1 MKTRNQLGER
11 VYQELRRELNSKDW
25 AAGELMPTEAVLCER
40 FGVSRKTIRRALA
53 TLEVEGLV
61 SPCHGV
67 GWRVTA
73 GEGQTAGRVLLCSHI
88 SDPSLALFSSG
99 VLGRARELGFGAL
112 QVDFAALTGTEANAL
127 LKDSAGMVY
136 LAGYEV
142 PQGVVESCRRQGVA
156 LVCAGAQAEMEY
168 DTVSSD
174 NAMMAQRLA
183 QAVKKYGYSRVLVL
197 GSSLPDHSFAIRQE
211 EFCAAAEGLEIEVE
225 TLIAPDLWLRKEDV
239 DSICL
244 CITGGVEM
252 IVAVSGVMARFLLP
266 HLLSRGIRVPGE
278 VGLATLGD
286 TLTPHE
292 LLPYKLGNVTF
303 AAHPWREIANL
314 AVERLRMRICGDDS
328 PPRLTLLT
336 PDFLEIDSL
345 LPCKWLAR
353 HGQTAGV

>member
-1 MKTRNQLGER
+1 MKTRNQLGDR
-11 VYQELRRELNSKDW
+11 VYQELRQELSRRDG
-25 AAGELMPTEAVLCER
+25 ATGELLPTEATLCER
-40 FGVSRKTIRRALA
+40 FGVSRKTIRKALMA
-53 TLEVEGLV
+53 LEAEKLV
-61 SPCHGV
+61 SPCHGL
-67 GWRVTA
+67 GWKVMA
-73 GEGQTAGRVLLCSHI
+73 GDEQAAGRILLCSHI
-88 SDPSLALFSSG
+88 ADPSLSLFSAG

-142 PQGVVESCRRQGVA
+142 PQGVVESCRKQGVA

-174 NAMMAQRLA
+174 NGMMAQRLA
-183 QAVKKYGYSRVLVL
+183 QAVKKYGYRRVLVL

-244 CITGGVEM
+244 CLTGGGEM

-278 VGLATLGD
+278 VGLVALGD

-314 AVERLRMRICGDDS
+314 AVERLRGRISGDDS

-336 PDFLEIDSL
+336 PDFLEVDSF
-345 LPCKWLAR
+345 LPRKWLTP